1 MLSGTMPTGMA
12 GSAAVDSLRHP
23 DDASMAWLRSKSRHY
38 FIISNGGRP
47 IYTRHG
53 QPNDAAAISA
63 LLFGL
68 ASLSHDALGAN
79 APQSTFRHQYVLS
92 PVCDGVI
99 AAWRRVVRAFVQNNT
114 KL

>member
-12 GSAAVDSLRHP
+12 GSAAADSLRHP
-23 DDASMAWLRSKSRHY
+23 DDDSMAWLRSKSRHY

-53 QPNDAAAISA
+53 QPNDAAAIAA

-79 APQSTFRHQYVLS
+79 ADYRVLS
-92 PVCDGVI
+92 GTNMFYPLCVMVSFQHG
-99 AAWRRVVRAFVQNNT
+99 AG
-114 KL
+114 L